1 MKRKTMKHR
10 KILILAVFVLLLVAV
25 PASLAFA
32 AAVGPN
38 DAGTGED
45 VTGVG
50 TIAWT
55 NPGNITTAGTP
66 YAYAFLNSGESTH
79 YLRGT
84 GYGFALPSGSTINGI
99 TVQINRASY
108 IQTARDSIVRLVK
121 AGAVAGDNKALT
133 GTDWPFNSFGTQ
145 AYGGAS
151 DLWGTTWTADDINNA
166 NFGVVLSATNPNTIS
181 LIAIDYLR
189 ITVDYTLPGTSTAV
203 DCGSGD
209 PTVTYGDSLTCEVTV
224 TASAGSNTPSGTV
237 SWATNGSG
245 AFTTSPCTLS
255 GSGGTATCSVS
266 YTPSAVGTGTHQITA
281 TYGGDANFTGSNG
294 DQDVTVNQAT
304 PTLSVT
310 NSPVTYNGSPQAAD
324 VTGSVAGTVS
334 NVQYD
339 GSSTEPADAGTYAV
353 TADFTPD
360 NANYASLAD
369 ASAGDFIIDKA
380 TPTLSV
386 MNSPVTYDG
395 TPQAADVVGSVAGTV
410 SNVLYAGFSTEP
422 TDAGTY
428 AVTADFAP
436 TDSTNYESLTGASA
450 GDFVIEKAT
459 PTLSVTNS
467 PVTYNGSPQAA
478 DVSGSVA
485 GTVSNVLYDGSSTE
499 PTDAGTYA
507 VTANFVPD
515 ETTNYESLI
524 GASAGDFVID
534 QVTPTLSVTNSPVT
548 YDGSP
553 QAADVVGS
561 VLGTVSNV
569 QYDGSATEPTD
580 AGTYAVT
587 ANFTPTDTTN
597 YASLTGASAGD
608 FVINQIAT
616 SLSVTNSPVTY
627 DGNPQAADVSGSVA
641 GTVSNVQ
648 YDGSG
653 TVPTDAGTYAVTA
666 NFVPDDA
673 NYASLTDASAGNFVI
688 EKATPTLSVT
698 NSPVTYDGS
707 PQAADVS
714 SSIAGTVSNV
724 QYDGSGTEPT
734 DAGTYA
740 VTADFTP
747 DDTTNYAS
755 LTGAPAGD
763 FVINQIATSLSVT
776 NSPVTYDGT
785 PQAADVSGSV
795 AGTVSNVLYD
805 GSGTVPTDAG
815 TYAVTA
821 DFVPDDAVNYESLTG
836 AAAGDFVI
844 NHATPTISVANS
856 PAPYTGSPQAAEVV
870 GSVPGTASN
879 VKYDGSDTMPMDVG
893 TYAVTADFTPDDTT
907 NYESLTDAPAGD
919 FVITVATPTLSVT
932 NSPVTYDGTPQAAEV
947 VGSVAGTVSNVKY
960 DGSDT
965 VPTDVGTYA
974 VTADFTPDDM
984 TNYESLVDAPAGDF
998 VIEMVATS
1006 LSVTN
1011 SPVTYT
1017 GLPQAAEVVGSVP
1030 GTVSNVKYDGSDT
1043 VPTSPGVY
1051 VVTADFTPD
1060 DTVNYESLVDAPAGD
1075 FVILGIRIYL
1085 PVIRQFEVIP

>member
-166 NFGVVLSATNPNTIS
+166 NFGVVLSATNPNTFS

-189 ITVDYTLPGTSTAV
+189 ITIDYTLPGTSTAV

-310 NSPVTYNGSPQAAD
+310 NSPVTY
-324 VTGSVAGTVS
+324 
-334 NVQYD
+334 
-339 GSSTEPADAGTYAV
+339 
-353 TADFTPD
+353 
-360 NANYASLAD
+360 
-369 ASAGDFIIDKA
+369 
-380 TPTLSV
+380 
-386 MNSPVTYDG
+386 
-395 TPQAADVVGSVAGTV
+395 
-410 SNVLYAGFSTEP
+410 
-422 TDAGTY
+422 
-428 AVTADFAP
+428 
-436 TDSTNYESLTGASA
+436 
-450 GDFVIEKAT
+450 
-459 PTLSVTNS
+459 
-467 PVTYNGSPQAA
+467 
-478 DVSGSVA
+478 
-485 GTVSNVLYDGSSTE
+485 
-499 PTDAGTYA
+499 
-507 VTANFVPD
+507 
-515 ETTNYESLI
+515 
-524 GASAGDFVID
+524 
-534 QVTPTLSVTNSPVT
+534 
-548 YDGSP
+548 
-553 QAADVVGS
+553 
-561 VLGTVSNV
+561 
-569 QYDGSATEPTD
+569 
-580 AGTYAVT
+580 
-587 ANFTPTDTTN
+587 
-597 YASLTGASAGD
+597 
-608 FVINQIAT
+608 
-616 SLSVTNSPVTY
+616 
-627 DGNPQAADVSGSVA
+627 DGNPQTADVSGSVA

-844 NHATPTISVANS
+844 NQATPTISVANS

-1017 GLPQAAEVVGSVP
+1017 GQPQAAEVVGSVP

-1043 VPTSPGVY
+1043 APSSPGVY

>member
-1 MKRKTMKHR
+1 VYFFKGYLDSQASCSKHSGWLPYFICFNGDNRMKLKTMKHR
-10 KILILAVFVLLLVAV
+10 KVVLLAIFVLLLVAI
-25 PASLAFA
+25 PASLVFA
-32 AAVGPN
+32 ATSGPRN
-38 DAGTGED
+38 AGTGANI
-45 VTGVG
+45 TGIG

-55 NPGNITTAGTP
+55 NPGNITSAGSP
-66 YAYAFLNSGESTH
+66 YAVATNVPPNGGTSN

-84 GYGFALPSGSTINGI
+84 SYGFAIPSGSTINGI
-99 TVQINRASY
+99 TVIINRQSSGSSDPLIRDY
-108 IQTARDSIVRLVK
+108 IVSLVK
-121 AGAVAGDNKALT
+121 AGTITGQNKAV
-133 GTDWPFNSFGTQ
+133 TDTNWPGSFGTRS
-145 AYGGAS
+145 YGGVN
-151 DLWGTTWTADDINNA
+151 DLWGTSWTADDINNA
-166 NFGVVLSATNPNTIS
+166 NFGVVLSVRNSHTNSQRTRTATV
-181 LIAIDYLR
+181 DYMQ
-189 ITVDYTLPGTSTAV
+189 ITVDYTLPGTTTAV

-224 TASAGSNTPSGTV
+224 TASAGSNTPGGTV

-266 YTPSAVGTGTHQITA
+266 YTPSAVVTGTHQITA
-281 TYGGDANFTGSNG
+281 TYGGDANFTGSN
-294 DQDVTVNQAT
+294 DAQDVTVNQAT

-339 GSSTEPADAGTYAV
+339 GSSTEP
-353 TADFTPD
+353 
-360 NANYASLAD
+360 
-369 ASAGDFIIDKA
+369 
-380 TPTLSV
+380 
-386 MNSPVTYDG
+386 
-395 TPQAADVVGSVAGTV
+395 
-410 SNVLYAGFSTEP
+410 

-428 AVTADFAP
+428 AVTADFVPDDA
-436 TDSTNYESLTGASA
+436 NYASLTDASA
-450 GDFVIEKAT
+450 GNFVIEKA
-459 PTLSVTNS
+459 
-467 PVTYNGSPQAA
+467 
-478 DVSGSVA
+478 
-485 GTVSNVLYDGSSTE
+485 
-499 PTDAGTYA
+499 
-507 VTANFVPD
+507 
-515 ETTNYESLI
+515 
-524 GASAGDFVID
+524 
-534 QVTPTLSVTNSPVT
+534 TPTLSVTNSPVT

-844 NHATPTISVANS
+844 NQATPTISVANS

-1017 GLPQAAEVVGSVP
+1017 GQPQAAEVVGSVP

-1043 VPTSPGVY
+1043 APSSPGVY

>member
-166 NFGVVLSATNPNTIS
+166 NFGVVLSATNPNTFS

-189 ITVDYTLPGTSTAV
+189 ITIDYTLPGTSTAV

-310 NSPVTYNGSPQAAD
+310 NSPVTYDGNPQTAD
-324 VTGSVAGTVS
+324 VSGSVAGTVS

-653 TVPTDAGTYAVTA
+653 T
-666 NFVPDDA
+666 
-673 NYASLTDASAGNFVI
+673 
-688 EKATPTLSVT
+688 
-698 NSPVTYDGS
+698 
-707 PQAADVS
+707 
-714 SSIAGTVSNV
+714 
-724 QYDGSGTEPT
+724 EPT
-734 DAGTYA
+734 D
-740 VTADFTP
+740 V
-747 DDTTNYAS
+747 
-755 LTGAPAGD
+755 
-763 FVINQIATSLSVT
+763 
-776 NSPVTYDGT
+776 
-785 PQAADVSGSV
+785 
-795 AGTVSNVLYD
+795 
-805 GSGTVPTDAG
+805 G

-821 DFVPDDAVNYESLTG
+821 DFVPTDSVNYESLTG

-844 NHATPTISVANS
+844 NMAAPTISVANS
-856 PAPYTGSPQAAEVV
+856 PAPYNGSPQAAEVV

-879 VKYDGSDTMPMDVG
+879 VKYDGTDTMPTDVG
-893 TYAVTADFTPDDTT
+893 TYAVTADFTPDDTV
-907 NYESLTDAPAGD
+907 NYESLVDAPAGD

-932 NSPVTYDGTPQAAEV
+932 NSPVTYDGSPQVADV
-947 VGSVAGTVSNVKY
+947 VGSVPGTVSNVKY

-965 VPTDVGTYA
+965 VPTDAGTYA
-974 VTADFTPDDM
+974 VTADFTPDDT

-1051 VVTADFTPD
+1051 VVTADFNPD
-1060 DTVNYESLVDAPAGD
+1060 DAVNYESLVDAPAGD
-1075 FVILGIRIYL
+1075 FVILGFRIYL